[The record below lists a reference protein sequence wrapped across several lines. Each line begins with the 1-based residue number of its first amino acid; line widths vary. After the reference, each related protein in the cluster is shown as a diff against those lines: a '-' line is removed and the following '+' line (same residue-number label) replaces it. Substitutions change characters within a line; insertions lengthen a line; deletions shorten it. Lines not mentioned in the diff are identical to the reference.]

1 MPNVGGKKFPYTA
14 QGMRQASKYSKATGT
29 PMVKKYQEGGVI
41 KGSMVPNVFRGRKG
55 ISRVQTKTKF
65 C

>member
-1 MPNVGGKKFPYTA
+1 
-14 QGMRQASKYSKATGT
+14 TGT
-29 PMVKKYQEGGVI
+29 PMVKKYQEGGLI
-41 KGSMVPNVFRGRKG
+41 KGNMVSNVFRGRDD